1 MQTHIKIVALLNIV
15 LGAFVM
21 LAGVAVAFGVG
32 LLGLTTGD
40 LGGILVLGTIG
51 VLGGLLL
58 VALALPQV
66 VGGLGLLANR
76 SWGRYVLIVTSA
88 ISLFKFPIGTV
99 LGAYALWVLFHDDT
113 KAAMR

>member
-1 MQTHIKIVALLNIV
+1 MQTHIKIVALMNI
-15 LGAFVM
+15 LFGALMV
-21 LAGVAVAFGVG
+21 LAGAAVAFGVG

-58 VALALPQV
+58 VALALPQII
-66 VGGLGLLANR
+66 GGLGLLANR
-76 SWGRYVLIVTSA
+76 SWARYVLIVTSA
-88 ISLFKFPIGTV
+88 LSLFKFPVGTV
-99 LGAYALWVLFHDDT
+99 LGAYALWVLFNDET